1 MKKTNK
7 INIKMKIKTDQVY
20 NRNTIQE
27 NKQFFKE
34 ISRLLQ
40 AKRLT
45 CPAKYFVSN

>member
-7 INIKMKIKTDQVY
+7 INIKIKTEQIF
-20 NRNTIQE
+20 NSSTIKE

>member
-7 INIKMKIKTDQVY
+7 INIKIKTEQVY
-20 NRNTIQE
+20 NRKTIQE
-27 NKQFFKE
+27 NKQWFRE
-34 ISRLLQ
+34 ISRVLE

>member
-7 INIKMKIKTDQVY
+7 INIKIKTEQVY
-20 NRNTIQE
+20 NRNTIKE

-34 ISRLLQ
+34 ISRLLE

-45 CPAKYFVSN
+45 CPAHYFFSN